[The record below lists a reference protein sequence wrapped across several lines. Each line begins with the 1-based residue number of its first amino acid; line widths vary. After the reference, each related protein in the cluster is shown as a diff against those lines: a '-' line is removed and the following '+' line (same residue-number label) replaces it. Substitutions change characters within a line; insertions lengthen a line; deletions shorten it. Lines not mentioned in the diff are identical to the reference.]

1 VKYLL
6 DSHVFLWGVAAPA
19 KLNKQA
25 LTLLSSK
32 GTELYLS
39 PATSW
44 EIAIKFAL
52 GALALS
58 KPPSQFVPAGMQALA
73 LRSLEIT
80 HVHALYAGELPRH
93 HNDPFDRMLI
103 AQARSETMVLLTA
116 DTAFRKYDVETMFCG
131 K

>member
-1 VKYLL
+1 MKYLL
-6 DSHVFLWGVAAPA
+6 DTHVFLWGVAAPA

-80 HVHALYAGELPRH
+80 HVHALHAGELPRH
-93 HNDPFDRMLI
+93 HNDAFDRILI

-116 DTAFRKYDVETMFCG
+116 DTAFRKYDVETVFCG